1 MIFSSKFAKF
11 GKGENISLFVKKPN
25 LISVYYFLDGT
36 KKKEVNFVNGSLTL
50 KSFNQT
56 FPYHELIEVN
66 NYLITRVNK
75 SIGIINY
82 EE

>member
-11 GKGENISLFVKKPN
+11 GKGENLSLFIKEPN
-25 LISVYYFLDGT
+25 LMSVYYFLDGT
-36 KKKEVNFVNGSLTL
+36 KKKEVTFTNNSVYL

-56 FPYHELIEVN
+56 FPYHELIEIN

-75 SIGIINY
+75 SIGIIKY
-82 EE
+82 E